1 MKKVYSAVIIASC
14 IVAACSPKAQ
24 FSGNIDGVDELG
36 ISFASDLGTA
46 LEFTKDVE
54 LKNGSFSMDISDESG
69 DLLLFDKSDFLTYK
83 TFYFVP
89 DEKLVITGTMTDYTI
104 SGSQFYQDMGEFH
117 EMTREL
123 DAKVFEALLIM
134 DKAEREGTRP
144 IVSYEKVKDEV
155 EQEKG
160 TLALDYIKTHPDS
173 DFSAYLVSTLRVA
186 LFDRGETLLTE
197 RARNGKMSRLIDKK
211 HVAIH
216 GAEIAKQA
224 KEYIKEGVEA
234 PDFTLKTI
242 DGEDWKLSDH
252 RGGYVMLDFWGTWC
266 HWCVEG
272 MPEVRKV
279 SDAYAD
285 KLTVVSVDC
294 RDSEIEWKKGL
305 GELEIMN
312 WTQVYNPAEF
322 ALDAQYAVEGF
333 PSFYIIDPEGK
344 IVKIFVGETDNF
356 LEDVGACLN

>member
-69 DLLLFDKSDFLTYK
+69 ELLLFDKSNFLTFK

-104 SGSQFYQDMGEFH
+104 SGSKFYQDMGEFH
-117 EMTREL
+117 ELTKDL
-123 DAKVFEALLIM
+123 DAKVYEAILAM
-134 DKAEREGTRP
+134 EQAERDGTTP
-144 IVSYEKVKDEV
+144 IISYEKVMDEV

-186 LFDRGETLLTE
+186 LFDRGESLLTE
-197 RARNGKMSRLIDKK
+197 RARNGKMAFLINKK

-224 KEYIKEGVEA
+224 REYIKVGSEA
-234 PDFTLKTI
+234 PDFTLKTLEGT
-242 DGEDWKLSDH
+242 DLTLSSL
-252 RGGYVMLDFWGTWC
+252 RGRYVMLDFWGTWC

-272 MPEVRKV
+272 MPKV
-279 SDAYAD
+279 KAVSETYAD
-285 KLTVVSVDC
+285 KLTVISVDC
-294 RDSEIEWKKGL
+294 HDSEIEWKKGL
-305 GELEIMN
+305 DEIKIMT
-312 WTQVYNPAEF
+312 WTQVYNPADF
-322 ALDAQYAVEGF
+322 ALDAQYAVDGF
-333 PSFYIIDPEGK
+333 PTFVVIDPEGK
-344 IVKIFVGETDNF
+344 IAKIIVGEGSD
-356 LEDVGACLN
+356 LVAEVGECIE